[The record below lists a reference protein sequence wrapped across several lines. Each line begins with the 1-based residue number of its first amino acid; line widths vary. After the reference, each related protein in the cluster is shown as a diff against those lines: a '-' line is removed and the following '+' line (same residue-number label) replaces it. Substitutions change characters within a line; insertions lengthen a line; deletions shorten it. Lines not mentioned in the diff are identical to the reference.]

1 MPGSL
6 NQDNRMGAGR
16 LTHLC
21 AALLAASFFCACQAK
36 PVLVKPVLEE
46 DGELLVYLQ
55 PVPQEAE
62 RLTFSLESVSAEKE
76 GGGSYPVAL
85 SLADIGGGAVK
96 RQRFL
101 ASGVLPPGEYT
112 GLSFKVRSASLR
124 GEEGPTALLVPEEPV
139 TIGFAF
145 RVQKRKSSLLALE
158 LDYKKAIADGYHFL
172 PAFSVFVPDRP
183 PIGLLGYAAN
193 FGSNNVTVFDK
204 RARQAVGVI
213 ATGRG
218 PRGIALDGRSR
229 RAYVA
234 LEEDDAVDVI
244 DAEAGDVTNRLRL
257 HPGDGPREPVL
268 SADGSLL
275 LTANSGSDTVSVVDT
290 ASLLEVDRIPVGRGP
305 HSVLVDG
312 SGKRAYVFNTRSS
325 TVSVID
331 IASRALVTTID
342 TVAEPLRGQFN
353 RNGDRLFVIHGNSP
367 YLTVIDPSS
376 LSVRTRAYVGAG
388 MSAIKVDTRT
398 DLLYVGRE
406 PDTLEV
412 LDPVAL
418 FPVDSLPVGGRVSS
432 MTIDGDENA
441 LYLVL
446 PDRKLL
452 SVLNLVSRE
461 SAAAIDVGEGVDWV
475 TMMGE
480 R

>member
-1 MPGSL
+1 
-6 NQDNRMGAGR
+6 MGAGQ
-16 LTHLC
+16 LKHLC
-21 AALLAASFFCACQAK
+21 VALLAVSLFSACQAK
-36 PVLVKPVLEE
+36 PVFLRPALEE
-46 DGELLVYLQ
+46 DGELVVYLQ
-55 PVPQEAE
+55 PVPQQAD
-62 RLTFSLESVSAEKE
+62 RLTFSLEAVSAEKE
-76 GGGSYPVAL
+76 GGGSYPVTV
-85 SLADIGGGAVK
+85 SLADIAGGQVK

-101 ASGVLPPGEYT
+101 ASGVLPPGDYT

-124 GEEGPTALLVPEEPV
+124 GEEGSTALLVPEGPV

-145 RVQKRKSSLLALE
+145 RVQKRKSSLLSVE
-158 LDYKKAIADGYHFL
+158 LDFNKAVADGYRFV
-172 PAFSVFVPDRP
+172 PAFSIFVPDRP

-193 FGSNNVTVFDK
+193 FGSNNITVFDK

-218 PRGIALDGRSR
+218 PRGIALDR
-229 RAYVA
+229 RLRRGYVV
-234 LEEDDAVDVI
+234 LEEDDAIDVI
-244 DAEAGDVTNRLRL
+244 DADAGEVTNRLRL
-257 HPGDGPREPVL
+257 HTGDSPREPAL
-268 SADGSLL
+268 SPDGLL
-275 LTANSGSDTVSVVDT
+275 LFTANAGSDTVSVVDT
-290 ASLLEVDRIPVGRGP
+290 ASLIEVERIPVGKGP

-312 SGKRAYVFNTRSS
+312 NGKRAYVFNTRSS

-331 IASRALVTTID
+331 IASRSLVATIA

-376 LSVRTRAYVGAG
+376 LSVRARAYVGAG
-388 MSAIKVDTRT
+388 MSAVKVDTRT
-398 DLLYVGRE
+398 DLLYVGRG
-406 PDTLEV
+406 PDALEI

-418 FPVDSLPVGGRVSS
+418 FPVDSLPAGGRISS

-446 PDRKLL
+446 PDRRLL
-452 SVLNLVSRE
+452 AVVNLVSRE
-461 SAAAIDVGEGVDWV
+461 LAPAVDVGDGADWV

>member
-1 MPGSL
+1 MTLFS
-6 NQDNRMGAGR
+6 
-16 LTHLC
+16 
-21 AALLAASFFCACQAK
+21 ACQAK

-46 DGELLVYLQ
+46 EGELLVYLQ
-55 PVPQEAE
+55 PVPQSAE
-62 RLTFSLESVSAEKE
+62 RLTFSLESVAAEKE
-76 GGGSYPVAL
+76 GGGSYPLAL

-124 GEEGPTALLVPEEPV
+124 GEEGPTALLLPGEPV

-145 RVQKRKSSLLALE
+145 RVHKRKSSLLALE
-158 LDYKKAIADGYHFL
+158 LDYRKAVAEGYRFV
-172 PAFSVFVPDRP
+172 PAFAVFVPDRP

-193 FGSNNVTVFDK
+193 FGSNNITVFDK

-218 PRGIALDGRSR
+218 PMGIALDQRLRKG
-229 RAYVA
+229 YVA
-234 LEEDDAVDVI
+234 LEEDDAVDVV
-244 DAEAGDVTNRLRL
+244 DAEAGEVTNHLRL

-268 SADGSLL
+268 SADGSVL
-275 LTANSGSDTVSVVDT
+275 LTANSGSDTVSVIDT
-290 ASLLEVDRIPVGRGP
+290 ASLLELDRIPVGKGP
-305 HSVLVDG
+305 RSVLVDRNG
-312 SGKRAYVFNTRSS
+312 RRAYVFNTRSS

-331 IASRALVTTID
+331 IASRSLAATID

-376 LSVRTRAYVGAG
+376 LSVRARAYVGTG

-398 DLLYVGRE
+398 DLLYIGME
-406 PDTLEV
+406 PDALEV

-418 FPVDSLPVGGRVSS
+418 FPVDSLPAGGRISW

-441 LYLVL
+441 LYLVR
-446 PDRKLL
+446 PDGKLL
-452 SVLNLVSRE
+452 SILNLVSRE
-461 SAAAIDVGEGVDWV
+461 LAPAIDLGDGADWV